1 MLRYAHP
8 RREPACLSHFR
19 IFLGLSMQKNDNDR
33 TQLFNNYAEIV
44 GSGIGGVL
52 GFLAG
57 NPTAAAFGSVGG
69 TVAAMILKNIGQ
81 EFSKRQLSPREDYRV
96 GKVLA
101 IAASEI
107 HQRLENGEGLRNDGF
122 FDRQPF
128 GRSDAEEI
136 VEAIMLKCQKEP
148 QEKKI
153 PFMGY
158 LKVSIAF
165 DSNISPD
172 MGHQLIKAAEEL
184 TYRQLCIL
192 KLVVAKTHYGL
203 RKQNYRGH
211 GNFARNLYSVLY
223 ECMDLYQKEYITEG
237 DSSHA
242 LGLTDIVPSNITVQ
256 GIGSDLYN
264 LMKLSS
270 IPDEDIIPIADV
282 LK

>member
-8 RREPACLSHFR
+8 SREPTCLPHFR

-57 NPTAAAFGSVGG
+57 DPMAAAFGSVGG
-69 TVAAMILKNIGQ
+69 SVAAMILKNIGQ
-81 EFSKRQLSPREDYRV
+81 EFSKRQLAPREDFRV

-107 HQRLENGEGLRNDGF
+107 HQRLENGERLRNDGF
-122 FDRQPF
+122 FDRQPS

-136 VEAIMLKCQKEP
+136 AESIMLKCQREP

-153 PFMGY
+153 EYIGY
-158 LKVSIAF
+158 LLSGIAF
-165 DSNISPD
+165 DSNLSPD

-184 TYRQLCIL
+184 TYRQFCIL
-192 KLVVAKTHYGL
+192 KLAVVKDNFGL
-203 RKQNYRGH
+203 RGEDYRGQ
-211 GNFARNLYSVLY
+211 GTFATELSQVLY
-223 ECMDLYQKEYITEG
+223 ECLDLYHRAYIN
-237 DSSHA
+237 
-242 LGLTDIVPSNITVQ
+242 LGGEVAFGPTDVKPGSMTVQ
-256 GIGSDLYN
+256 GIGGDLFN
-264 LMKLSS
+264 LMKLSA
-270 IPDEDIIPIADV
+270 IPDQDITPIAEV

>member
-1 MLRYAHP
+1 MGESNKP
-8 RREPACLSHFR
+8 EN
-19 IFLGLSMQKNDNDR
+19 KDNLKRFIKD
-33 TQLFNNYAEIV
+33 NYADLI
-44 GSGIGGVL
+44 GSGISGTLSLFSTVNPYV
-52 GFLAG
+52 GFLSGPAG
-57 NPTAAAFGSVGG
+57 AIIAG
-69 TVAAMILKNIGQ
+69 ILKSIGKDVN
-81 EFSKRQLSPREDYRV
+81 ERQLSPREDFRV

-101 IAASEI
+101 IAALEI
-107 HQRLENGEGLRNDGF
+107 HQRLEKGESLRDDGF
-122 FDRQPF
+122 FDRQPS

-136 VEAIMLKCQKEP
+136 TESIMLKCQREP

-153 PFMGY
+153 EYIGY
-158 LKVSIAF
+158 LLSGIAF
-165 DSNISPD
+165 DSNLSPD
-172 MGHQLIKAAEEL
+172 MGHQLIKASEEL

-192 KLVVAKTHYGL
+192 KLVVAKAHYGL
-203 RKQNYRGH
+203 RNQNYRDH

-223 ECMDLYQKEYITEG
+223 ECMYLYQKEYITEG

-270 IPDEDIIPIADV
+270 IPDEDIIPIVEV